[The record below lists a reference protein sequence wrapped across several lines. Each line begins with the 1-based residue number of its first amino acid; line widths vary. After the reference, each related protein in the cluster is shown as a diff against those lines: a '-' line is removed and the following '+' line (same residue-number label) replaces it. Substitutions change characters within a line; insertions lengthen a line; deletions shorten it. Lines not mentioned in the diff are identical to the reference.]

1 MVHSYAA
8 SPESPL
14 LATEGPLMFSGY
26 YMLSLVEL
34 KVQTQSIE
42 IIGNTV
48 GIFSLLK
55 EQIVDLME
63 RGRSEGFTKVNYILN
78 GHQNCDAGES

>member
-1 MVHSYAA
+1 MIHSYAA

-26 YMLSLVEL
+26 CMLSLVEL

-63 RGRSEGFTKVNYILN
+63 RGRSVGFTKVNYILN